1 MHSTSSLGETNFDF
15 FFQFNSFDF
24 KKINSHAGVRSD
36 LFKRPLESA
45 LITDFFGGVA
55 QVEVTPPQQ
64 GTALPPSNPSTPA
77 SQPDQ
82 KLRRAASNVPAT
94 PRLTSLLDGWR
105 EMRTWGSV
113 AVIGVLVGWVSL
125 KR

>member
-1 MHSTSSLGETNFDF
+1 MHRTSSLGETNFDF
-15 FFQFNSFDF
+15 FSQFNSFDF

-36 LFKRPLESA
+36 LFKRPLENA

-64 GTALPPSNPSTPA
+64 GSALPPSNPSTPA
-77 SQPDQ
+77 SKPDQ
-82 KLRRAASNVPAT
+82 KIPRTTSNVPTT
-94 PRLTSLLDGWR
+94 PRLVSLLDGWR

-125 KR
+125 KK